1 MNIPPTPPRAEAPPQ
16 PQPQHRGVAW
26 RVLQVLAVM
35 LLLLGLGMAVLGA
48 WLVTLAGSP
57 YFLLAGL
64 VMLGAAT
71 LVLAGRAVAGV
82 ALYAAVVAGTVA
94 WALWEIAA
102 KGWMPVWGVDL
113 ASRVG
118 VLLGLLVL
126 MAVALALMPRPSGPV
141 GTEYTRRRRR
151 GPVLAGLALLGLAV
165 SVPMVLAR
173 WVPALAQPA
182 TQVTPAPPT
191 ATADPTPASPA
202 TAVPGSNGDAPE
214 PALDAIAPISE
225 RPALGRAA
233 APPGADEWTAYGGS
247 NLGQRYA
254 QTTQITPDNVGRLE
268 HAWTFRTGDMAPNER
283 VFFAFQNTP
292 LKIGDSLYVCS
303 SSGQVFALHPA
314 TGAQQWHFDPA
325 VPLEAMGP
333 LFSVACRAVAYHEV
347 AAAVAASLADG
358 VALGASP
365 PVECPRRIL
374 LATADSRLIALDAA
388 TGQPCPGF
396 GTAGTVDLSEGMDNQ
411 APGLSSNTSGP
422 IVVGN
427 RVIVGQQVSD
437 NQRRDAPSG
446 VVRAYDV
453 QTGAF
458 VWAWDA
464 KRTDRPQQPL
474 APGEIW
480 PRGTPNVWTVI
491 SADEALGLVYLPTG
505 NSANDHYGAD
515 RNAEEDRYT
524 AAVVAVDA
532 ATGQVRWHYS
542 TVDHDLWDYDLGA
555 QPTLMDMEIDGRMRR
570 VLLQGTKT
578 GSIFVL
584 DAATGEPLR
593 TVEQRAVPQGATPG
607 DRTAPTQP
615 QSVALP
621 NFAGA
626 PQPPGAEPERLTE
639 AHLFGLTPIDAL
651 MCRIRFRQMRY
662 EGIYTPP
669 TEAPGGML
677 LFPGTIGG
685 LNWGGLAIN
694 PDLQILITNHSR
706 LPNVVTLIPRAQVT
720 DQPVGSGGQR
730 VDQTVAPQAGSPYGV
745 TRPIWLSMLDVP
757 CIAPPWGYLAATDLR
772 TGRLLWSQPLGTG
785 YDTGPLG
792 IATRLKLTLGTT
804 NIGGAVNTASGLT
817 FIAAAQ
823 DDFLRAFDT
832 RSGEL
837 LWEARLPAGGQASP
851 LTYMHDGRQYV
862 AIAAG
867 GHARLL
873 TTLGDSIVVYTLPR

>member
-1 MNIPPTPPRAEAPPQ
+1 M
-16 PQPQHRGVAW
+16 AW
-26 RVLQVLAVM
+26 RLLQVLAAV
-35 LLLLGLGMAVLGA
+35 LLLLGLVMAGLGA
-48 WLVTLAGSP
+48 WLVTLGGSL
-57 YFLLAGL
+57 YFVLAGIAM
-64 VMLGAAT
+64 VAAAA
-71 LVLAGRAVAGV
+71 LVLGGRAVAGV
-82 ALYAAVVAGTVA
+82 ALFAAVVAGTVA
-94 WALWEIAA
+94 WALWEIAS

-113 ASRVG
+113 ASRSG
-118 VLLGLLVL
+118 VLLGLLAL
-126 MAVALALMPRPSGPV
+126 MAVALALMPRPPHP
-141 GTEYTRRRRR
+141 TRTGHVPRSQR
-151 GPVLAGLALLGLAV
+151 GPVMVGLALLGLAV
-165 SVPMVLAR
+165 AVPMGLTR
-173 WVPALAQPA
+173 WAPAFAQPA
-182 TQVTPAPPT
+182 IHLTQAPPPAVAPDAV
-191 ATADPTPASPA
+191 ATT
-202 TAVPGSNGDAPE
+202 TF
-214 PALDAIAPISE
+214 
-225 RPALGRAA
+225 GRAA
-233 APPGADEWTAYGGS
+233 SAPGAEEWTAYGGS
-247 NLGQRYA
+247 NLGQRFA
-254 QTTQITPDNVGRLE
+254 QASQITRDNVGQLE
-268 HAWTFRTGDMAPNER
+268 PAWTFRTGDMAPNER

-314 TGAQQWHFDPA
+314 TGTQQWHFDPA

-333 LFSVACRAVAYHEV
+333 LFSVACRAVAYHETPP
-347 AAAVAASLADG
+347 AAAGQGMATDTA
-358 VALGASP
+358 P
-365 PVECPRRIL
+365 PPECPRRIL
-374 LATADSRLIALDAA
+374 LATVDSRLIALDAA
-388 TGQPCPGF
+388 TGQTCPSF
-396 GTAGTVDLSEGMDNQ
+396 GMAGTVDLGEGMGNQ

-422 IVVGN
+422 VVVGN

-453 QTGAF
+453 QTGAL

-464 KRTDRPQQPL
+464 TRTDRPQQAL
-474 APGEIW
+474 AAGEIW

-491 SADEALGLVYLPTG
+491 SADESLGLVYLPTG

-524 AAVVAVDA
+524 SAVVAVDA
-532 ATGQVRWHYS
+532 ATGQARWHYR

-593 TVEQRAVPQGATPG
+593 PVEQRSAPQGATPG

-639 AHLFGLTPIDAL
+639 AHLFGMTPIDAL

-669 TEAPGGML
+669 TEEPGGML

-685 LNWGGLAIN
+685 LNWGGLAVN
-694 PDLQILITNHSR
+694 PDLQILVTNHSR

-730 VDQTVAPQAGSPYGV
+730 VDQDVAPQAGSPYGV

-772 TGRLLWSQPLGTG
+772 TGQLLWSQPLGTG
-785 YDTGPLG
+785 YDSGPLG
-792 IATRLKLTLGTT
+792 IPTRLKITMGTT

-832 RSGEL
+832 RNGEL

-851 LTYMHDGRQYV
+851 MTYMHDGRQYV

-867 GHARLL
+867 GHARLK
-873 TTLGDSIVVYTLPR
+873 TTLGDSVVVYALPR